1 MYAVLVHAIVIA
13 VLVVSF
19 RWTWDSAGTPE
30 QVIDAKVV
38 EDPTHKKREE
48 ERARQQ
54 ALEAQRR
61 RQEEERARQQAIED
75 EKRQQEAAQKQ
86 RQAELARKREAERE
100 RQEAERKKQLEAEQ
114 MHQAELRREQELA
127 ERQKQAEQA
136 LQAQLAAE
144 EEQRQEAARA
154 ARAMAEAEKYKVL
167 IRQKVSRNWS
177 RPPSSA
183 GGLQCVV
190 RVRLVPGGEV
200 LQATVVRSS
209 GDAPFDRSVENAV
222 YKASPLPLPEDP
234 ELFSYFREIEFVFSP
249 KE

>member
-1 MYAVLVHAIVIA
+1 MIG

-19 RWTWDSAGTPE
+19 RWTSEPTSGPE
-30 QVIDAKVV
+30 EQIIDAKVV
-38 EDPTHKKREE
+38 EDTAQKEREAEHARQQALEAQRRQQEE

-54 ALEAQRR
+54 ALEVEQRR
-61 RQEEERARQQAIED
+61 REVTE
-75 EKRQQEAAQKQ
+75 KQ
-86 RQAELARKREAERE
+86 RQTELAQK
-100 RQEAERKKQLEAEQ
+100 QEAERKRKDAEHKKQLEEERKQ
-114 MHQAELRREQELA
+114 QAELQRKKEQG

-136 LQAQLAAE
+136 LKEQLEVE
-144 EEQRQEAARA
+144 EKQRQEAARS

-167 IRQKVSRNWS
+167 IRQKVSRNWN

-183 GGLQCVV
+183 PGLQCIV

-209 GDAPFDRSVENAV
+209 GDGPFDRSVENAV
-222 YKASPLPLPEDP
+222 YKASPLPLPQDP

-249 KE
+249 EE